1 MNLALPALV
10 VFLLLLPGA
19 IARSRIKLVERLSLD
34 YSPLGQVVAET
45 VAWAAALHAMWLSGA
60 AWLCGR
66 WLHTDVLLRLLSAE
80 PVAQTRALDAVAAQ
94 APLVAAYGGS
104 LLAAAYFGPTLLRAA
119 VVRWRLDRQGA
130 WLRPLLRFH
139 GAPWYYLLS
148 GADFSAGEAP
158 DFITV
163 SAIVN
168 VAGQPILFTGVLQH
182 YYLDPSGQLD
192 RLVLREAMR
201 RPLSA
206 DKPLLPPPDAEAMP
220 RFYPVDGDYFVLRYS
235 DAITLNVEYITLA
248 DASAG
253 TAPAAV

>member
-19 IARSRIKLVERLSLD
+19 VARSRIKLVERLSLD
-34 YSPLGQVVAET
+34 YSPLGQVVSET
-45 VAWAAALHAMWLSGA
+45 VAWAAALHALWLAGA
-60 AWLCGR
+60 SLVFKQVLQA
-66 WLHTDVLLRLLSAE
+66 DVLLRLLSAE
-80 PVAQTRALDAVAAQ
+80 PGAQTRALDTVAAQ
-94 APLVAAYGGS
+94 APAVAAYGGS
-104 LLAAAYFGPTLLRAA
+104 LLLAAYLVPALVRAA
-119 VVRWRLDRQGA
+119 VMRWRLDRNGA
-130 WLRPLLRFH
+130 PLRPLLRFH

-148 GADFSAGEAP
+148 GADFPAGEAP

-168 VAGQPILFTGVLQH
+168 VANQPFLFTGVLQH

-206 DKPLLPPPDAEAMP
+206 DKPLLPDADAASSP

-235 DAITLNVEYITLA
+235 DAITLNVEYITLTA
-248 DASAG
+248 DTVLA
-253 TAPAAV
+253 

>member
-45 VAWAAALHAMWLSGA
+45 VAWAAALHALWLAA
-60 AWLCGR
+60 AWLLLGR
-66 WLHTDVLLRLLSAE
+66 VLQPEVLLRLLSAE
-80 PVAQTRALDAVAAQ
+80 PPAQTRALDAVAAQ
-94 APLVAAYGGS
+94 AGLVAAYGGS
-104 LLAAAYFGPTLLRAA
+104 LLSAAYGVPWLLRA
-119 VVRWRLDRQGA
+119 VVMRWRLDRNGA
-130 WLRPLLRFH
+130 RLSPLLRFH

-148 GADFSAGEAP
+148 GADFRADEAP

-163 SAIVN
+163 SALVN
-168 VAGQPILFTGVLQH
+168 VAGQPLLFTGVLQH
-182 YYLDPSGQLD
+182 YYLDTNGQLD
-192 RLVLREAMR
+192 RLVLRQAMR

-206 DKPLLPPPDAEAMP
+206 DKPPLPDPAAAP

-235 DAITLNVEYITLA
+235 DAITLNVEYITLTA
-248 DASAG
+248 DA
-253 TAPAAV
+253 AAA